1 MAELSELNPYFAQIG
16 RRLESLEAQVA
27 LLSATAGVA
36 YAPTTSPVPPEII
49 ELARS
54 GKTLEAMRQYRALTG
69 ASMGM
74 RALPSWVCSAL
85 RHRSF
90 EAAIA
95 AQERAPHVGDHRI
108 LQVTSAG
115 DPAIADAH
123 RIGPQLPTLS
133 DPFDRRGVRVRV

>member
-69 ASMGM
+69 ASM
-74 RALPSWVCSAL
+74 
-85 RHRSF
+85 
-90 EAAIA
+90 E
-95 AQERAPHVGDHRI
+95 
-108 LQVTSAG
+108 
-115 DPAIADAH
+115 DA
-123 RIGPQLPTLS
+123 RTAVLGL
-133 DPFDRRGVRVRV
+133 